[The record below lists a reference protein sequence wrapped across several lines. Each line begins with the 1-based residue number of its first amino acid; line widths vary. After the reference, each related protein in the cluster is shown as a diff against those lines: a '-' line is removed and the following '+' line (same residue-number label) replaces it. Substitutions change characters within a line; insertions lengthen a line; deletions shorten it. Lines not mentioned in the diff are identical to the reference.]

1 MKIGPKFT
9 AFNIIAKGL
18 RIQKKRMD
26 LVAENLAN
34 AETTKT
40 ASGGPYK
47 RKFLTVHAGDFK
59 IPIPKMGEKQTIMLE
74 TTSSEHIKNPV
85 EPEAETEKSEF
96 SLQTREDNTP
106 GELVYMPDHPD
117 ADENGY
123 VKMPN
128 VNVLREMV
136 DLINAQRAYE
146 ANVSAF
152 NAVKMMA
159 NSALQIGRT

>member
-1 MKIGPKFT
+1 MMDIFSIMNISATGMT
-9 AFNIIAKGL
+9 AQRFRIDVIATNI
-18 RIQKKRMD
+18 
-26 LVAENLAN
+26 AN
-34 AETTKT
+34 AETTRT
-40 ASGGPYK
+40 PEGGPY
-47 RKFLTVHAGDFK
+47 RRK
-59 IPIPKMGEKQTIMLE
+59 IPIFAEYVRRYMEGKE
-74 TTSSEHIKNPV
+74 IKGV
-85 EPEAETEKSEF
+85 KVAKII
-96 SLQTREDNTP
+96 EDDSYR
-106 GELVYMPDHPD
+106 LVYDPDHPD

-146 ANVSAF
+146 ANVSVF

>member
-1 MKIGPKFT
+1 MMDIFSIMNISATGMT
-9 AFNIIAKGL
+9 AQRFRIDVIATNI
-18 RIQKKRMD
+18 
-26 LVAENLAN
+26 AN
-34 AETTKT
+34 AETTRT
-40 ASGGPYK
+40 PEGGPY
-47 RKFLTVHAGDFK
+47 RRK
-59 IPIPKMGEKQTIMLE
+59 IPIFAEYVRRYMEGKE
-74 TTSSEHIKNPV
+74 IKGV
-85 EPEAETEKSEF
+85 KVA
-96 SLQTREDNTP
+96 RIIEDDSYR
-106 GELVYMPDHPD
+106 LVYDPDHPD

-146 ANVSAF
+146 ANVSVF

>member
-1 MKIGPKFT
+1 MMDIFSIMNISATGMT
-9 AFNIIAKGL
+9 AQRFRIDVIATNI
-18 RIQKKRMD
+18 
-26 LVAENLAN
+26 AN
-34 AETTKT
+34 AETTRT
-40 ASGGPYK
+40 PEGGPY
-47 RKFLTVHAGDFK
+47 RRK
-59 IPIPKMGEKQTIMLE
+59 IPIFAEYVRRYMEGKE
-74 TTSSEHIKNPV
+74 IKGVKVAKIV
-85 EPEAETEKSEF
+85 EDDSY
-96 SLQTREDNTP
+96 R
-106 GELVYMPDHPD
+106 LVYDPDHPD

-146 ANVSAF
+146 ANVSVF

>member
-1 MKIGPKFT
+1 MDIFSIMNISATGMT
-9 AFNIIAKGL
+9 AQRFRIDVIATNI
-18 RIQKKRMD
+18 
-26 LVAENLAN
+26 AN
-34 AETTKT
+34 AETTRT
-40 ASGGPYK
+40 PEGGPY
-47 RKFLTVHAGDFK
+47 RRK
-59 IPIPKMGEKQTIMLE
+59 IPIFAEYVRRYMEGKE
-74 TTSSEHIKNPV
+74 IKGV
-85 EPEAETEKSEF
+85 KVAKII
-96 SLQTREDNTP
+96 EDDSYR
-106 GELVYMPDHPD
+106 LVYDPDHPD

-146 ANVSAF
+146 ANVSVF